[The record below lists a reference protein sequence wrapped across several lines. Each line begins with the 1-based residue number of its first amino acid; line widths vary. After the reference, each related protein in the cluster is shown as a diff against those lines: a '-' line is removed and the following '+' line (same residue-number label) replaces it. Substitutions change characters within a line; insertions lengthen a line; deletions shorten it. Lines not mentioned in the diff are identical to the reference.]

1 MASKRRI
8 RWTGFF
14 LISSSAL
21 LVISLLILFQLY
33 RKVIASNILLPE
45 NETFYLFIPTGSG
58 IGEVRDLLVE
68 SGVIRNMDTFDWVAE
83 RKNYPNHVR
92 PGRYRVRSGMNNNN
106 LVNMLRSGAQEP
118 VQLIFN
124 SVRTL
129 EELCGI
135 VAEQIEA
142 DSLEI
147 LNQLRNESYISQFGF
162 NQYTLMGMFI
172 PNTYEVYWNSSADQF
187 IQRMDR
193 EYRRFWTEERKRKA
207 EMLGLT
213 THEVST
219 LASIIDEETNKDDEK
234 PIIAGVYLNRLTR
247 RIPLQACPT
256 LRFATGDYTIRRV
269 LLEHMEIVSPFNTYK
284 YRGLPPG
291 PINIPSIAGIDAVL
305 NAEKHNYYYFSAK
318 EDMSGYHY
326 FSKTLAEHNRRARLY
341 QEVLDVQRVY
351 K

>member
-8 RWTGFF
+8 GWRGFF
-14 LISSSAL
+14 LIIFSVL
-21 LVISLLILFQLY
+21 LVISLFILFQLY
-33 RKVIASNILLPE
+33 RKVFASNILLPE
-45 NETFYLFIPTGSG
+45 NEAFYLFIPTGSG
-58 IGEVRDLLVE
+58 IGEVRDLLKE
-68 SGVIRNMDTFDWVAE
+68 SGVVRDMKSFDWVAE

-92 PGRYRVRSGMNNNN
+92 SGRYRIRSSMNNNE
-106 LVNMLRSGAQEP
+106 LVNMLRSGSQAPAQ
-118 VQLIFN
+118 VIFN

-129 EELCGI
+129 EKLSGI
-135 VAEQIEA
+135 VGAQIEA

-147 LNQLRNESYISQFGF
+147 LNQLRDENYISQFGF
-162 NQYTLMGMFI
+162 NQFTIKGMFI
-172 PNTYEVYWNSSADQF
+172 PNTYEVYWNSNADQF
-187 IQRMDR
+187 IQRMER

-207 EMLGLT
+207 EALGLT

-234 PIIAGVYLNRLTR
+234 PKIAGVYMNRLTR
-247 RIPLQACPT
+247 GIPLQACPT

-269 LLEHMEIVSPFNTYK
+269 LLEHMQIESPFNTYK

-305 NAEKHNYYYFSAK
+305 NAEKHDYFYFSAK

-326 FSKTLAEHNRRARLY
+326 FSKTLAEHNRYARLY
-341 QEVLDVQRVY
+341 QKVLNEQRVY